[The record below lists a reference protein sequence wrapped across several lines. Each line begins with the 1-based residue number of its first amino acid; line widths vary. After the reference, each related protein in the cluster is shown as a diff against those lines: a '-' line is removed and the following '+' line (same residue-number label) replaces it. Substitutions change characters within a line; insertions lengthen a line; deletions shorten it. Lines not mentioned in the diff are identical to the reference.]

1 LPGDGGDAVS
11 LRTPL
16 GRVLGKG
23 SAGDGVG
30 HWWVQRVTAVALLP
44 LTAWFASAL
53 LGRQLQSYEAMRGWL
68 SQPWVA
74 VFAALL
80 VVTVAWHSKL
90 GVEVV
95 IEDYVHG
102 KAGKT
107 SLLLLSTFV
116 HVAAAAA
123 GLFAILRLSLG

>member
-1 LPGDGGDAVS
+1 MS

-16 GRVLGKG
+16 GRVLGMG

-30 HWWVQRVTAVALLP
+30 HWWVQRVTAVALIP
-44 LTAWFASAL
+44 LTAWFAISL
-53 LGRQLQSYEAMRGWL
+53 LGKQLQSYEVMRGWL
-68 SQPWVA
+68 AQPWVA

-80 VVTVAWHSKL
+80 VITIAWHSKL
-90 GVEVV
+90 GVQVV

-102 KAGKT
+102 KVGKT
-107 SLLLLSTFV
+107 ALLLLNTFV

-123 GLFAILRLSLG
+123 GLFAILRLALS

>member
-1 LPGDGGDAVS
+1 MS

-30 HWWVQRVTAVALLP
+30 HWWVQRVTAVALVP
-44 LTAWFASAL
+44 LTAWFAISL
-53 LGRQLQSYEAMRGWL
+53 LGKQLQSYEVMRGWL
-68 SQPWVA
+68 AQPWVA

-80 VVTVAWHSKL
+80 VVTIAWHSKL
-90 GVEVV
+90 GVQVV

-102 KAGKT
+102 KGRKT
-107 SLLLLSTFV
+107 ALLLISTFV
-116 HVAAAAA
+116 HIAAAAA
-123 GLFAILRLSLG
+123 GLFAILRMTLT